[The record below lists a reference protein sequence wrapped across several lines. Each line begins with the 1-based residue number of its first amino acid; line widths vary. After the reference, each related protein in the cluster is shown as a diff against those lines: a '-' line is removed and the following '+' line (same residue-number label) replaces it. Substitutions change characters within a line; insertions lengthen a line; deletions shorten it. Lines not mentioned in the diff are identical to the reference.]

1 MISIPFREAHNA
13 LKVIDSVK
21 RNAVEAEV
29 KVLEEE
35 KRICEKG
42 PSRSIAARFANN
54 DRTADTLFAP
64 LHLGPLKDFL
74 SRSRLK

>member
-13 LKVIDSVK
+13 LKGIESVK

-35 KRICEKG
+35 KQICEKG
-42 PSRSIAARFANN
+42 RPEALLPGL
-54 DRTADTLFAP
+54 RTMTERQTPFLHPFTSAP
-64 LHLGPLKDFL
+64 
-74 SRSRLK
+74 